1 MSKLKV
7 LLARLRSG
15 SFKRM
20 FMHIREIHKE
30 CGRSRILLFIDMV
43 WCILRYGVGYLDYH
57 VFGFAYNRGK
67 EKRESFMTMNDNL
80 ALVRRVN
87 DPEYRQVFKNKLIFM
102 DRFRNYTGREHLDLT
117 KADVATFGDFVRKH
131 QVVFMKPADDFGGHG
146 IRKITSAELV
156 DQEALY
162 NELVTQGCVLAEE
175 AIRQH
180 PKVNELNSSCIN
192 TLRMV
197 TLVQD
202 GVAHHMYTLIRVGSG
217 NGIVDNISS
226 GGMYAPIWEDGKI
239 AKPAFCDSTGLYYE
253 QHPVSG
259 TAYVGF
265 EIPYYNEAVELVK
278 KAALEEEHIKYI
290 GWDVAISEKGPVLVE
305 GNVLP
310 GYDMCQNYHHLR
322 DDKRGI
328 KDKFQRIIG

>member
-30 CGRSRILLFIDMV
+30 SGRSRFVLFFDMV

-57 VFGFAYNRGK
+57 VFGFAYIRGK
-67 EKRESFMTMNDNL
+67 ANRESFMTMNDNL

-87 DPEYRQVFKNKLIFM
+87 DPEYRPIFKNKPIFM
-102 DRFRNYTGREHLDLT
+102 DKFRGYTGREHLDLT
-117 KADVATFGDFVRKH
+117 KTDAAVFGEFVRKH
-131 QVVFMKPADDFGGHG
+131 GAVFAKPADDFGGHG
-146 IRKITSAELV
+146 IRKITAAELKDETAV
-156 DQEALY
+156 Y
-162 NELVTQGCVLAEE
+162 NELVGDGCVLVEE

-180 PKVNELNSSCIN
+180 PKLNELNSSCIN

-197 TLVQD
+197 TLVSN
-202 GVAHHMYTLIRVGSG
+202 GESHHMYTLIRVGSG
-217 NGIVDNISS
+217 TGIVDNISS

-253 QHPVSG
+253 NHPLTG
-259 TAYVGF
+259 TAFVGF
-265 EIPYYNEAVELVK
+265 EIPHYEEAVALVK
-278 KAALEEEHIKYI
+278 RAALEVEQVKYI
-290 GWDVAISEKGPVLVE
+290 GWGVAISENGPLLVE
-305 GNVLP
+305 GNILP

-328 KDKFQRIIG
+328 KEKFQRIIG